1 MQAGVDAPMASVYAW
16 LSQQV
21 YLQGKLVELQGLMP
35 FKNKHLKKTA
45 RRIQHRIEKMLGWAA
60 GSQANVG
67 AGKPYL
73 KERKGVLALHFDAS
87 SVQSEMSID
96 LPDELVFS
104 YTKAMMSFLLFE
116 PSPKRIAMIGLGG
129 GSLAKYCYR
138 YLPQAEITV
147 VEINPDVIAL
157 RNEFAIPADDT
168 RFRVLLGDGAVFV
181 TDAAGQS
188 DVLIVDGF
196 DAGGLSAQLSSQ
208 KFYDDC
214 FASLPDGGIMVANL
228 WSNDTPCDEYVTRIR
243 NSFAGNLV
251 IVDAED
257 SPNKIVI
264 ALKNIEFPPSL
275 SAIRHHAKLLCLS
288 HPLNFQEKSNKLISA
303 LPALA
308 I

>member
-1 MQAGVDAPMASVYAW
+1 MLGTTMFTLGYSLQFALIKSNTNWWFVILLQIPEVSFIVSITSTRYQWTHERNSTIPEKTWRTARHGDSRGYRSFTCQSAPPFVWACRQKRDCGVPLGQVRQEQESRGNNLPVGRIHSSRSARQKIEGTNKFIVVRCEFWAVMQAGVGAPMIPVYAW

-129 GSLAKYCYR
+129 GSLAKYCYP
-138 YLPQAEITV
+138 YLPH
-147 VEINPDVIAL
+147 
-157 RNEFAIPADDT
+157 
-168 RFRVLLGDGAVFV
+168 
-181 TDAAGQS
+181 AAN
-188 DVLIVDGF
+188 
-196 DAGGLSAQLSSQ
+196 
-208 KFYDDC
+208 
-214 FASLPDGGIMVANL
+214 NL
-228 WSNDTPCDEYVTRIR
+228 
-243 NSFAGNLV
+243 F
-251 IVDAED
+251 
-257 SPNKIVI
+257 
-264 ALKNIEFPPSL
+264 
-275 SAIRHHAKLLCLS
+275 
-288 HPLNFQEKSNKLISA
+288 
-303 LPALA
+303 
-308 I
+308 